1 MILNI
6 SEGPS
11 AVMIPE
17 NLPGMTEA
25 AARDILRQNGLAG
38 APSTTTA
45 NSATVPAGIVI
56 TSSPAPGQMVGVGTT
71 VELVVST
78 GKVAL
83 PELRGR
89 TREEAEAALKE
100 LGLVPNVVE
109 AENAQVEAGRVIEQ
123 GQPVNTTVEQGS
135 TVNIT
140 VAKAPPPPPSP
151 TPTPTPT
158 PTKKG

>member
-1 MILNI
+1 MPPR
-6 SEGPS
+6 SS

-25 AARDILRQNGLAG
+25 AARDILRQNGLVG

-56 TSSPAPGQMVGVGTT
+56 TTSPAPGQKVGVGTS

-78 GKVAL
+78 GKVAV

-89 TREEAEAALKE
+89 TREDAVAALM
-100 LGLVPNVVE
+100 
-109 AENAQVEAGRVIEQ
+109 
-123 GQPVNTTVEQGS
+123 
-135 TVNIT
+135 
-140 VAKAPPPPPSP
+140 
-151 TPTPTPT
+151 
-158 PTKKG
+158 